1 VVDVA
6 DATAKLVARLG
17 RSATWREDKAEEYPD
32 DERNWQTARAL
43 RRAASEIAALP
54 DDDPRLLRLAHLY
67 DNEDTAIVAIEAM
80 ILVIGRHGFDSP
92 DATTDELLTAL
103 VAAADLAEIV
113 PPPDEDVA
121 GTVREGRLRQRAV
134 RQHLRLIKSHTREPR
149 APNFGHFMIV
159 NDQNAV
165 VGRGAEQEWMT
176 LDEIDRWLAD
186 LQ

>member
-1 VVDVA
+1 MVDVA
-6 DATAKLVARLG
+6 DATARLVARLG
-17 RSATWREDKAEEYPD
+17 RAAAWREDKAEEYPD

-43 RRAASEIAALP
+43 RRAAAEIAALP
-54 DDDPRLLRLAHLY
+54 DDDPRVLRLARLC

-103 VAAADLAEIV
+103 VEAADLAGIA
-113 PPPDEDVA
+113 PPDEDTAV
-121 GTVREGRLRQRAV
+121 TIREGRLRQRAV
-134 RQHLRLIKSHTREPR
+134 RQHLRLIKSHTREPS

-165 VGRGAEQEWMT
+165 VGRGAQQEWMT